1 MAEYRLEELAELSGV
16 SARNIR
22 AYRERGL
29 LDPPRREGRSA
40 YYNDFH
46 LAQLETIDQLLRK
59 GFNSSHIAEFF
70 ASMREG
76 ADLADILG
84 LQRAVFG
91 PRPEQPA
98 VTPVPP
104 GEAQAGGQGV
114 RIDVDP
120 AAEEA
125 QQLIAS
131 GLAERR
137 RDGVVVTDPAI
148 AEVVSHAPD
157 QRFYVDVILRII
169 ASTRDTSEELAGEVV
184 QALQDCIAAR
194 FGANYMPKGEDL
206 PGLSQVV
213 EDYRDLAN
221 TVVSGQLARAVQHRM
236 VTAVSEYTADLLL
249 NGQWEPKHS

>member
-59 GFNSSHIAEFF
+59 GFNSAHIAEFF

-98 VTPVPP
+98 VTAVAP
-104 GEAQAGGQGV
+104 GKAQAGGQGV
-114 RIDVDP
+114 PIDIDP

-131 GLAERR
+131 GVAEHRPE
-137 RDGVVVTDPAI
+137 GVVVTDPAI
-148 AEVVSHAPD
+148 GEVLSHAPD
-157 QRFYVDVILRII
+157 RQFYVDVILRMI
-169 ASTRDTSEELAGEVV
+169 AATRDTSEELAGEVV
-184 QALQDCIAAR
+184 QALQDCVAAR
-194 FGANYMPKGEDL
+194 FGPNYMPKGEDL
-206 PGLSQVV
+206 PELSQVV

-221 TVVSGQLARAVQHRM
+221 TVVSGQLERAVQHRM

-249 NGQWEPKHS
+249 TRQWEPKHP